1 MKVKTANI
9 LNKRARF
16 DYEKARWVNHQK
28 ITQANTDDLIQMDTV
43 KKMLSDF
50 PKKNHL
56 SLFNLVKERL
66 FSLNDLRGELSFIQ
80 SPYAYDEKVLE
91 KLN

>member
-1 MKVKTANI
+1 MPEAMINYLALLGWNDGTENELFTLEELESKFSVSGIQKGG
-9 LNKRARF
+9 ARF

-50 PKKNHL
+50 PKKIIWL
-56 SLFNLVKERL
+56 SL
-66 FSLNDLRGELSFIQ
+66 IW
-80 SPYAYDEKVLE
+80 
-91 KLN
+91 